1 MFAIW
6 QIIFLTYHTH
16 RKQEWGSKGHWTYHL
31 PEGRISCIYSIPNRC
46 LSYLFLKP
54 SNVEVFQAPHAVFS
68 SPCKFLMILGIL
80 SSSITTSHIPL
91 LNSTCLSAPSKAV
104 HSSGSICLQFFM
116 RVSSQDVWVPLPS
129 CVSLLTNIPH
139 PPISLS
145 PSVWHPFAPKI
156 ISSSFHFHSQEFS
169 P

>member
-1 MFAIW
+1 MGLKRSLDLSLARGQDQLHLQHSQQMFI
-6 QIIFLTYHTH
+6 L
-16 RKQEWGSKGHWTYHL
+16 L
-31 PEGRISCIYSIPNRC
+31 V
-46 LSYLFLKP
+46 LKAFKCGGFP
-54 SNVEVFQAPHAVFS
+54 SSSFS